1 MKEEKDKGLFLKKRR
16 EWKTAKPETIIDYL
30 RVVKRV
36 KHEEFEHAQSS
47 E

>member
-1 MKEEKDKGLFLKKRR
+1 MEEEKDKGLVLKERR
-16 EWKTAKPETIIDYL
+16 ERKTADPETIIDYL

-36 KHEEFEHAQSS
+36 KHEEFEF